1 MHGAAA
7 FICLTLRVVDADRIR
22 CFPTGRAATCG
33 TDIGETRAISGRSGQ
48 PEVVAFSAAGKR
60 VLITGA
66 SSGVG
71 AALARSLAS
80 DGAVVGLIA
89 RRQDRLAEVLADCR
103 RVSPDS
109 MMWVADLADSASVG
123 PLALAAWDALGGIDV
138 VVNNAAVPKR
148 RVVTALEPSEV
159 EAVMRVNFFA
169 PMRLTLAVLPRM
181 VERGDGMIVNVSS
194 VGGRLGIVHESAYCA
209 SKFALCGWSES
220 MAVDLHGT
228 GISVKLIEPGPVDTE
243 IWDQPD
249 NDDPIYDG
257 PKFSAQAVA
266 QGILEALGREGFE
279 HYVPDMKAVVDLKN
293 ADIDTY
299 IAGAAGMARS

>member
-1 MHGAAA
+1 
-7 FICLTLRVVDADRIR
+7 VVY
-22 CFPTGRAATCG
+22 
-33 TDIGETRAISGRSGQ
+33 
-48 PEVVAFSAAGKR
+48 SAAGKR

-71 AALARSLAS
+71 AALARVLAR
-80 DGAVVGLIA
+80 DGAIVGLIA
-89 RRQDRLAEVLADCR
+89 PRQDRLAEVLADCR
-103 RVSPDS
+103 RTSPDS
-109 MMWVADLADSASVG
+109 MVWVADLADAAAVD
-123 PLALAAWDALGGIDV
+123 PLAVEAWDALGGIDV
-138 VVNNAAVPKR
+138 LVNNAAVPKR
-148 RVVTALEPSEV
+148 RAVIALDPAQV
-159 EAVMRVNFFA
+159 ERVMGVNFFA

-181 VERGDGMIVNVSS
+181 LSRGAGMIVNVSS

-220 MAVDLHGT
+220 IAVDLHDT
-228 GISVKLIEPGPVDTE
+228 GISMKLIEPGPVDTE

-257 PKFSAQAVA
+257 PKFSPDDVAV
-266 QGILEALGREGFE
+266 GIIAALGSDGFE

-293 ADIDTY
+293 ADIDAY

>member
-1 MHGAAA
+1 VG
-7 FICLTLRVVDADRIR
+7 
-22 CFPTGRAATCG
+22 
-33 TDIGETRAISGRSGQ
+33 
-48 PEVVAFSAAGKR
+48 FSAAGKR

-71 AALARSLAS
+71 AALAMALAT

-89 RRQDRLAEVLADCR
+89 RRQHRLAEVLACQKS
-103 RVSPDS
+103 SPDS
-109 MMWVADLADSASVG
+109 MMWVADLADTAGVG
-123 PLALAAWDALGGIDV
+123 PLAVAAWDALGGIDV
-138 VVNNAAVPKR
+138 LVNNAAIPKR
-148 RVVTALEPSEV
+148 RAVTALDPAQV
-159 EAVMRVNFFA
+159 EAVMRVNYLA
-169 PMRLTLAVLPRM
+169 PVHLTLTVLPRM
-181 VERGDGMIVNVSS
+181 LERGEGMIVNVSS

-220 MAVDLHGT
+220 MAIDLHGT
-228 GISVKLIEPGPVDTE
+228 GISLKLIEPGPVDTE

-257 PKFSAQAVA
+257 PRFSADEVAV
-266 QGILEALGREGFE
+266 GILAALGREGFE

-299 IAGAAGMARS
+299 IAGAAGMARQ